1 MKYYTYFKLYII
13 IKFRPKLKEPT
24 KNKIIWTNGCFDI
37 IHPGHIELL
46 KYARSKGD
54 KLYVGIDSDIRVKEL
69 KGENRPINTQDDRME
84 VLKSIR
90 YVDDVFV
97 FDSVQEMESL
107 LTNLSVDLIVI
118 GDEYIGRKITGE
130 DICSV
135 DFFKKI
141 PGKSTS
147 SIIKKF

>member
-1 MKYYTYFKLYII
+1 MTD
-13 IKFRPKLKEPT
+13 RG

-46 KYARSKGD
+46 KYARSRGEV
-54 KLYVGIDSDIRVKEL
+54 LYVGIDSDERVREL
-69 KGENRPINTQDDRME
+69 KGISRPINTQEDRSS
-84 VLKSIR
+84 VLRAIR

-97 FDSVQEMESL
+97 FDTKEEMVEIL
-107 LTNLSVDLIVI
+107 KNLDVDLIVI
-118 GDEYIGRKITGE
+118 GDEYIGREVTGE
-130 DICSV
+130 NICGI

-141 PGKSTS
+141 PDKSTT